1 MSDDRFD
8 KMEEAIEYLR
18 SPYLIKKRQSMSDDR
33 FEIIEKAIQYLL
45 SKHGIAWSLDGV
57 YESLRDKE
65 AINEWHT

>member
-1 MSDDRFD
+1 MT
-8 KMEEAIEYLR
+8 
-18 SPYLIKKRQSMSDDR
+18 DDR

-65 AINEWHT
+65 AINEWYT

>member
-33 FEIIEKAIQYLL
+33 LVKIEEAIQVLL
-45 SKHGIAWSLDGV
+45 SKHGVTWVLAGV
-57 YESLRDKE
+57 FEPLRDKE
-65 AINEWHT
+65 AINE